1 MVSDTELAAGI
12 AVLIRDRASL
22 HWPEI
27 KPHAETIAATL
38 VQMMHRGESK
48 VSLIPYVATE
58 LHGLDSFSSGM
69 AEAIVEDALRL
80 DQTNR

>member
-12 AVLIRDRASL
+12 AVQIRDRASL

-27 KPHAETIAATL
+27 NPHAERIAATL
-38 VQMMHRGESK
+38 VQKMRRGESK
-48 VSLIPYVATE
+48 ISLVSYVANE
-58 LHGLDSFSSGM
+58 LVRLNSFSSGM

-80 DQTNR
+80 TQTNL